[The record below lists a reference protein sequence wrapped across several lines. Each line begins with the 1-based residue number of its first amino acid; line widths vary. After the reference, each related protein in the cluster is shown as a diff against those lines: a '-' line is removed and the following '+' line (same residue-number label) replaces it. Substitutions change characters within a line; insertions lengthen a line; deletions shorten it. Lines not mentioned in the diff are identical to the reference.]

1 VDGGD
6 GCCCGCFVVSSV
18 VAELESF
25 GWLLAGTLFSSS
37 LLLVLMLLSY
47 L

>member
-1 VDGGD
+1 VDGGA
-6 GCCCGCFVVSSV
+6 GCWCCFVVSSV
-18 VAELESF
+18 VAEVESF

-37 LLLVLMLLSY
+37 LLLSVLMLLSY